1 MQPIRSDRIV
11 DNSSDFHQLS
21 VIKYI
26 KARLP
31 MRYDQRLVHICTPD
45 CYFCQYS
52 CLQFIVAFRMR
63 SFFYVHLS
71 RTICSVQVRAARLT
85 LN

>member
-31 MRYDQRLVHICTPD
+31 MRYDQRTSTYMH
-45 CYFCQYS
+45 
-52 CLQFIVAFRMR
+52 
-63 SFFYVHLS
+63 
-71 RTICSVQVRAARLT
+71 ARLLFLLVLLFT
-85 LN
+85 IHCGISNAFIFLCAFVAHNLFGSG